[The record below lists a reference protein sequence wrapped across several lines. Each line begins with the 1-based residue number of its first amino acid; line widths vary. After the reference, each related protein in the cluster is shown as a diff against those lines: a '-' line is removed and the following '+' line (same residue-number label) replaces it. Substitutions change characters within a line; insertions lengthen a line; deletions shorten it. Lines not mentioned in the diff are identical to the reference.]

1 MTMPKTIESLTH
13 ITDRLSDILEQEN
26 QILVSRRPR
35 ELNVTLPEK
44 ERLVGMYER
53 VMTDLD
59 VRPET
64 LNRLDQSDVSRLRQ
78 ATGRFQDALED
89 HRRLVQTAKSVTERM
104 VKAITSEIAKKD
116 QPNIG
121 YDRTGALRSGL
132 NSAQAKPV
140 TVTLNQ
146 TV

>member
-1 MTMPKTIESLTH
+1 MTMPRTIDSLTH

-44 ERLVGMYER
+44 ERLAGMYEQ

-64 LNRLDQSDVSRLRQ
+64 LSRLDQAEVSRLRL
-78 ATGRFQDALED
+78 ATGRFQDALAD

-116 QPNIG
+116 QPNVG
-121 YDRTGALRSGL
+121 YDRTGALRSSL
-132 NSAQAKPV
+132 NPSTAKPV